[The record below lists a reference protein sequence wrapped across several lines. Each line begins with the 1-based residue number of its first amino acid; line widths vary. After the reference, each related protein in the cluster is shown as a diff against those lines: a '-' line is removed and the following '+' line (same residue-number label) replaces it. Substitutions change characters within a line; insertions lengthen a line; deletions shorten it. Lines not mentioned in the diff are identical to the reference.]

1 MVLKILLGVLAA
13 LFAGSQAERRG
24 FAAER
29 RSASAMRAKPARKRR
44 LALHDVLQEPAIRDT
59 RTRGTIRA
67 IISAGAPAYRGR
79 HLVVK
84 RIAMVLIAVSLAASP
99 AHADG
104 VKALAGTLGIGAI
117 SSMLCVLTVI
127 YGEDAED
134 SSSEGF
140 DRRGFFIGAG
150 AGFAGENF
158 SDKPVNDIAD
168 IFSDQPARGFDPPL
182 DPGPGTTDTTATSDD
197 SWNVKGYG
205 GYRCHPRYS
214 VSASIEYFGGFDT
227 QWTGLLG
234 TGGGDID
241 IITGGFDIKGY
252 LLTGRY
258 QPYLLLGGGTM
269 HIDTKVTNPTGIAG
283 SCPPTP
289 NLPACDPSL
298 DPPPP
303 TTPIIGPVTQHRSYK
318 DFVFRVGGG
327 FDVYATEHVVV
338 NIGASYWLPLGEVSG
353 VDLFTVGGG
362 IEYRF

>member
-1 MVLKILLGVLAA
+1 M
-13 LFAGSQAERRG
+13 
-24 FAAER
+24 
-29 RSASAMRAKPARKRR
+29 
-44 LALHDVLQEPAIRDT
+44 
-59 RTRGTIRA
+59 
-67 IISAGAPAYRGR
+67 
-79 HLVVK
+79 K

-182 DPGPGTTDTTATSDD
+182 DPGPQTTDTTATSDD
-197 SWNVKGYG
+197 GWSVKGYG

-227 QWTGLLG
+227 QWTGFLG
-234 TGGGDID
+234 TGGDDID

-269 HIDTKVTNPTGIAG
+269 AIDTKVTNPTGITG
-283 SCPPTP
+283 TFVVENPPGTFETF
-289 NLPACDPSL
+289 A
-298 DPPPP
+298 
-303 TTPIIGPVTQHRSYK
+303 TFGPITQHRSYK
-318 DFVFRVGGG
+318 DFVFRLGGG

-353 VDLFTVGGG
+353 VNLFTVRGG

>member
-1 MVLKILLGVLAA
+1 M
-13 LFAGSQAERRG
+13 
-24 FAAER
+24 
-29 RSASAMRAKPARKRR
+29 
-44 LALHDVLQEPAIRDT
+44 
-59 RTRGTIRA
+59 
-67 IISAGAPAYRGR
+67 
-79 HLVVK
+79 K
-84 RIAMVLIAVSLAASP
+84 RIATVLFAFSLVASP

-104 VKALAGTLGIGAI
+104 VKAIASTLGMGAV
-117 SSMLCVLTVI
+117 SSMLCALTVI
-127 YGEDAED
+127 YGADEED
-134 SSSEGF
+134 SSSEDF

-150 AGFAGENF
+150 GGFAGENF
-158 SDKPVNDIAD
+158 SDNPVRDIGD
-168 IFSDQPARGFDPPL
+168 IFSNQPALGIVNA
-182 DPGPGTTDTTATSDD
+182 PGPDFETTATSDD
-197 SWNVKGYG
+197 SWSAKGYG
-205 GYRCHPRYS
+205 GYRCHPRFS

-227 QWTGLLG
+227 QWTGVLG
-234 TGGGDID
+234 TGGDDID

-269 HIDTKVTNPTGIAG
+269 AIDTKVTNPTGITG
-283 SCPPTP
+283 TCPPTATP
-289 NLPACDPSL
+289 GCDPTL

-303 TTPIIGPVTQHRSYK
+303 TEAIIGPVTQHRSYK

>member
-168 IFSDQPARGFDPPL
+168 IFSDQPALGLPPPL
-182 DPGPGTTDTTATSDD
+182 PPVPDTTATSDD
-197 SWNVKGYG
+197 GWSVKGYG

-269 HIDTKVTNPTGIAG
+269 AIDTKVTNPTGITG
-283 SCPPTP
+283 TCPPTATP
-289 NLPACDPSL
+289 GCDPTV

-303 TTPIIGPVTQHRSYK
+303 TEAIIGPVTQHRSYK

-327 FDVYATEHVVV
+327 FDLYATEHVVV